1 MQLSSS
7 AVSLPKPGKRR
18 GEDAF
23 FDHPHAVGVAD
34 GVGGWAKHGIDS
46 GEYAESLMKESWRRS
61 LTETNPHKVLWHA
74 YSQSQRLPGSAT
86 ACVVTVHDD
95 QLRSSVVGDC
105 GYVVLRHGNPV
116 YQSVPQMHRFNLPHQ
131 LGYQMD
137 TPERAVNHEM
147 MLEPDDIIVLGSD
160 GVFDNLHMDEMVR
173 LVRRSPRQPEA
184 LAEHISQAAF
194 FNSLDGAKDSPFAQ
208 QARENGM
215 IFTGGKQDDI
225 TVVVSCINDA
235 STASAP
241 PGPAGLPQSTTP

>member
-23 FDHPHAVGVAD
+23 FHHPSAVGVAD
-34 GVGGWAKHGIDS
+34 GVGGWAKYGIDS
-46 GEYAESLMKESWRRS
+46 GQYAESLMKNAWRHS
-61 LTETNPHKVLWHA
+61 LTERNPQHILWHA
-74 YSQSQRLPGSAT
+74 YSRSQRLPGSAT
-86 ACVVTVHDD
+86 ACVVTVHDHR
-95 QLRSSVVGDC
+95 LRSSVVGDC
-105 GYVVLRHGNPV
+105 GYVVMRHGDPV

-137 TPERAVNHEM
+137 TPERAVSHEM
-147 MLEPDDIIVLGSD
+147 LLEPDDIIVLGSD

-173 LVRRSPRQPEA
+173 LVRQAPRQPEA
-184 LAEHISQAAF
+184 LAQHISQAAF

-208 QARENGM
+208 QARESGLA
-215 IFTGGKQDDI
+215 FSGGKQDDI
-225 TVVVSCINDA
+225 TVVVSHYSGA

-241 PGPAGLPQSTTP
+241 PAPAAPPPPTRS